1 MRSNYESDEDESL
14 VSYNSD
20 DDDDDEELLNHSD
33 HKENGNTA
41 YKQKDYRTAI
51 AHYTLAIETAA
62 ASISRNSNDNLEEDE
77 GMAMAMSLEKSTSC
91 DPEILATYY
100 NNRAAA
106 ATMILLYE
114 EAVQDCN
121 QAITLFPSFIKA
133 YIRKAKAQTS
143 LGLLSEAM
151 TTLHKASIHD
161 SNNSTIQ
168 VLKSEINKL
177 LERINH
183 AKTLLDH
190 PKSSSTSS
198 TSTATSTTAQFP
210 PFPLPNRRE
219 ALQALQEITI
229 VIASCPSWRSIL
241 VEKTKALLAL
251 GRFNEA
257 YTTSTSLIRSRDTNN
272 HHFST
277 LILYRAYCL
286 QHMGNLEDAMKHIKQ
301 ILSGDPD
308 NAQAFLFFKVL
319 KALAKTKEQGDG
331 FYKRREFD
339 HAVEK
344 YSEALLLNGCMGLY
358 RAKLFFNRACAHAN
372 LRNHTKVIEDC
383 SSALQLDNE
392 YVKAILRRAGSYLM
406 MGTEDDCQKAIR
418 DYESVMNLAEK
429 SGDAVQMKEMKGKLR
444 EAQVALKRS
453 KQKDFYK
460 MLGCPRDATE
470 SEIKKCYRKTALK
483 WHPDRHANSSEEKKV
498 EAEKVFRDCNLAY
511 EVLSDAQKKQKYDSG
526 VDVEDLDNP
535 HAGHGHGHGHGHGGG
550 GGIDPNILFEM
561 FMRQQQGGM
570 GGGGGGFHFG

>member
-1 MRSNYESDEDESL
+1 MRSNYESESDDDESL
-14 VSYNSD
+14 VSYNSEEEE
-20 DDDDDEELLNHSD
+20 EELICHSD
-33 HKENGNTA
+33 HKEDGDAA

-62 ASISRNSNDNLEEDE
+62 ASISSNDNSNDNNKEEE
-77 GMAMAMSLEKSTSC
+77 GMAMSTEKTGLC

-106 ATMILLYE
+106 STMILQYE
-114 EAVQDCN
+114 EAVQDCIE
-121 QAITLFPSFIKA
+121 AISLYPSFIKA

-143 LGLLSEAM
+143 LGLLSDAM
-151 TTLHKASIHD
+151 TTLHRASIYD

-177 LERINH
+177 QERINN
-183 AKTLLDH
+183 AKSLLDH
-190 PKSSSTSS
+190 PKSTSTSAPS
-198 TSTATSTTAQFP
+198 SLQFP

-241 VEKTKALLAL
+241 VDKTKALLAL

-257 YTTSTSLIRSRDTNN
+257 YTISTSLIRSRDSNN
-272 HHFST
+272 HHNSS

-286 QHMGNLEDAMKHIKQ
+286 QHMGNLDDAMKHIKQ

-319 KALAKTKEQGDG
+319 KALGKTKEEADG
-331 FYKRREFD
+331 FYKRRDFD
-339 HAVEK
+339 TAVEK
-344 YSEALLLNGCMGLY
+344 YSEALTLNGCMGLY

-372 LRNHTKVIEDC
+372 LRNHSNVVQDC
-383 SSALQLDNE
+383 SSALQLDSE

-406 MGTEDDCQKAIR
+406 MGEEDDCQKAIR
-418 DYESVMNLAEK
+418 DYESVMDLAEK
-429 SGDAVQMKEMKGKLR
+429 RGDEVQMKEMKKKLR

-460 MLGCPRDATE
+460 MLSCPRDATE
-470 SEIKKCYRKTALK
+470 SEIKKSYRKTALK
-483 WHPDRHANSSEEKKV
+483 WHPDRHANSTEEKKT
-498 EAEKVFRDCNLAY
+498 EAEKVFRDINLAY
-511 EVLSDAQKKQKYDSG
+511 EVLSDPQKKQKYDSG

-535 HAGHGHGHGHGHGGG
+535 HAGHGHGHGHGHGGP

-570 GGGGGGFHFG
+570 GGGHGGGGGFHFG